1 MKDRPVIFN
10 GDEYEEQLYAKAV
23 EFTLL
28 HTTMGAAKLQ
38 RHLKCSYWMASG
50 IVQRM
55 ENEGVVT
62 EPDWSCVRTVILGGS
77 DASK

>member
-1 MKDRPVIFN
+1 MKERLVIISE
-10 GDEYEEQLYAKAV
+10 DDLYAKAV
-23 EFTLL
+23 EFTLF

-62 EPDWSCVRTVILGGS
+62 EPDWSGIRTVTHGGS

>member
-1 MKDRPVIFN
+1 MKERPVIFN
-10 GDEYEEQLYAKAV
+10 EENEEQLYIMAL

-28 HTTMGAAKLQ
+28 HATMGAAKLQ
-38 RHLKCSYWMASG
+38 RELKCSYWMASG

-62 EPDWSCVRTVILGGS
+62 APHWNGVRTVIHGGS